1 MPYTWNDTD
10 PTQSGQTKEL
20 HLWPHQSLP
29 PKGYAGFLGTTYGLV
44 LIPLLM
50 LLGTAVLWWLLPF
63 FLLALGALWL
73 ALDRSRRD
81 AQVCEVLTLT
91 QDHAHLSRRNPRGP
105 VLEWD
110 CNRYWARAEMHES
123 GGPVPFYVTLTGSG
137 RKVEIGA
144 FLSEEERM
152 ALYGELVTALRR

>member
-1 MPYTWNDTD
+1 MPYKWTE
-10 PTQSGQTKEL
+10 PAVSGQTKEL

-29 PKGYAGFLGTTYGLV
+29 PRGYAWFLGITFGAV
-44 LIPLLM
+44 LIPLLFIV
-50 LLGTAVLWWLLPF
+50 GSVVLWWLLA
-63 FLLALGALWL
+63 FLMLTLGALWF

-81 AQVCEVLTLT
+81 AQICEVLTLT
-91 QDHAHLSRRNPRGP
+91 KDHAHLSRKNPRGP

-123 GGPVPFYVTLTGSG
+123 GGPVPHYVTLTGAG

-144 FLSEEERM
+144 FLSEKERM
-152 ALYGELVTALRR
+152 ALYWELVTALRQ